1 MFIFSCLREKTYKIE
16 YEDSQNA
23 FIYLHLRV

>member
-1 MFIFSCLREKTYKIE
+1 MFIFPCLREKTYKIE